1 MGKMTRRQLREHLL
15 KLLYLR
21 EFHDLDEFDEQ
32 FELYIDNFTDF
43 EEGDEDIAV
52 IRKRFDNI
60 IPHLAEIDKIIENAA
75 LGWKFSRIGK
85 IELMLLRIALF
96 EIKYDEN
103 VPDKAAINEAVELT
117 KQYGSDD
124 KSYGFVNGVLG
135 QYLNSGS
142 SEE

>member
-32 FELYIDNFTDF
+32 FELYIENFTGF

-52 IRKRFDNI
+52 IRERFDNI

>member
-1 MGKMTRRQLREHLL
+1 MSKMTRRQLREHLL

-21 EFHDLDEFDEQ
+21 EFYDLDEFNEQ
-32 FELYIDNFTDF
+32 FDLYIENFTDF
-43 EEGDEDIAV
+43 EEGSEEINE
-52 IRKRFDNI
+52 IRERFDSI

-96 EIKYDEN
+96 EIKYDDS
-103 VPDKAAINEAVELT
+103 VPDKAAINEAVELS

-135 QYLNSGS
+135 QYINSA
-142 SEE
+142 ENKD

>member
-21 EFHDLDEFDEQ
+21 EFHDLEEFDEQ
-32 FELYIDNFTDF
+32 FGLYFENFTDY
-43 EEGDEDIAV
+43 EEGSEEIV
-52 IRKRFDNI
+52 EIRERFDKM
-60 IPHLAEIDKIIENAA
+60 IPYLAEIDKIIENAA
-75 LGWKFSRIGK
+75 CGWKFNRIGK

-96 EIKYDEN
+96 EIKYDES
-103 VPDKAAINEAVELT
+103 VPDKAAINEAVELS

-135 QYLNSGS
+135 QYVNSADRV
-142 SEE
+142 